1 MIYSTFY
8 IFFGSSTGLAVNPG
22 WSASSGVL
30 DDGFGMSVASAGD
43 VNGDGR
49 FDVLVGAPFTS
60 SPEFEEG
67 EAFLYLGAASNMS
80 TAPAATWSSNK
91 VGAHLGFSVA
101 GVGDVNGDGRSDVLV
116 GAPSFDSLGK
126 VWSFLGSSLPP
137 VQPQLESRRRAD
149 WRRFWK

>member
-1 MIYSTFY
+1 MIYSTVY

-43 VNGDGR
+43 GR
-49 FDVLVGAPFTS
+49 SDVLVGAPFTS

-67 EAFLYLGAASNMS
+67 KAFLYLGAASNMS

-91 VGAHLGFSVA
+91 
-101 GVGDVNGDGRSDVLV
+101 GRRAFGL
-116 GAPSFDSLGK
+116 
-126 VWSFLGSSLPP
+126 LGS
-137 VQPQLESRRRAD
+137 
-149 WRRFWK
+149 WRG